1 MYIWY
6 QESGFTTNQKTYS
19 HSNMN
24 AYHIIKLIAIVAIAI
39 VAFISLLTKKSAKK
53 NTPQQIEEQSSY
65 ATENIWEQDDDAL
78 FDSIYDYL
86 CDKSDYGHDL
96 SKLNEQEKVFMAMAL
111 VAVEVNNGGFDQL
124 FFNKGTRWNDI
135 LVSSAEAIKAYEIA
149 EICKKAI
156 EIYNEH
162 SGQED
167 PIEELNECDEAFY
180 NCNDPYMTLIAQ
192 YARNNKEH
200 FNIK

>member
-1 MYIWY
+1 M
-6 QESGFTTNQKTYS
+6 STY
-19 HSNMN
+19 HL
-24 AYHIIKLIAIVAIAI
+24 IKLIAIVAIAI
-39 VAFISLLTKKSAKK
+39 VAFSSFITKKSAKK
-53 NTPQQIEEQSSY
+53 NAPPQIDEPSSR
-65 ATENIWEQDDDAL
+65 ATENIWELDDDAL

-86 CDKSDYGHDL
+86 CDKGDYGHDP
-96 SKLNEQEKVFMAMAL
+96 SKLNEHEKVFMAMAI
-111 VAVEVNNGGFDQL
+111 VAAEVNNGGFDQL

-162 SGQED
+162 SEQLD
-167 PIEELNECDEAFY
+167 PIEELYECDEQFY

>member
-39 VAFISLLTKKSAKK
+39 VAFSSLLTKKSAKK
-53 NTPQQIEEQSSY
+53 NTPQQIDEQSSY

-78 FDSIYDYL
+78 FDYIYDYL
-86 CDKSDYGHDL
+86 CDKSDYGHEL

-167 PIEELNECDEAFY
+167 PIEELNECDEEFY